1 MAQSLEVNIKTTSD
15 VPQATEKAKAA
26 VNGFDKQLSDISKKF
41 STSFKDIFL
50 SFLGPMALVTTAIAF
65 IGKLIADNQ
74 KKHEDAYQAA
84 INDTNDL
91 MSAEEKYYTKKYEL
105 DKKDKEK
112 KEEASTSREDVTRH
126 FLANDPRGQALVP
139 ASMAEPTGAPTI
151 AAWDRARILDMMSK
165 DKSFQDK
172 VQAMITEDMKNNP
185 LPIAEAKGSTS
196 FKSPEG
202 FSNVVGVGANPVM
215 EAMSL
220 QLEEAKKQTQLLE
233 EIRNGN
239 GGGVPTDFTKPQP
252 INAASRPGSI

>member
-26 VNGFDKQLSDISKKF
+26 VTGFDKQLADISKKF

-84 INDTNDL
+84 INDTNEL
-91 MSAEEKYYTKKYEL
+91 MSAEEKYYNKKYEL
-105 DKKDKEK
+105 DKKDKER
-112 KEEASTSREDVTRH
+112 KEEAATSREDVTRH

-139 ASMAEPTGAPTI
+139 APMAEPAGAPTI
-151 AAWDRARILDMMSK
+151 AVWDRARTLDMMSK

-172 VQAMITEDMKNNP
+172 VQAMIAEDMKKNP
-185 LPIAEAKGSTS
+185 LPEVKGPTS

-202 FSNVVGVGANPVM
+202 FGNVVGVGANPVM
-215 EAMSL
+215 EAMTL
-220 QLEEAKKQTQLLE
+220 QLEESRKQTALLE
-233 EIRNGN
+233 SINQSSN
-239 GGGVPTDFTKPQP
+239 GGGVPTDFTKGETTKTP
-252 INAASRPGSI
+252 AFSGR

>member
-26 VNGFDKQLSDISKKF
+26 VTGFDKQLADISKKF

-91 MSAEEKYYTKKYEL
+91 MTAEEKYYTKKYEL

-112 KEEASTSREDVTRH
+112 REEAATSREDVTRH

-139 ASMAEPTGAPTI
+139 APMAEPAGAPTI
-151 AAWDRARILDMMSK
+151 AAWDRARTLDMMSK

-172 VQAMITEDMKNNP
+172 VQAMIAEDMKKNP
-185 LPIAEAKGSTS
+185 LPIAEAKAVTS

-202 FSNVVGVGANPVM
+202 FGNIVGVGANPVM
-215 EAMSL
+215 EAMGL

-252 INAASRPGSI
+252 TNAASRSGSI